1 MRLWATPMAVEW
13 VHSSVPATVQESALR
28 SALQLEVA
36 MGARSDA
43 ETATTTEQALEMM
56 LGLVSAQA
64 SAVVWA
70 AMSVRETEDWSV
82 VK

>member
-1 MRLWATPMAVEW
+1 MRLWATLMAAEW
-13 VHSSVPATVQESALR
+13 VHSSVPSTVQASALR
-28 SALQLEVA
+28 SALPLEVA